1 MEMTLEQEQ
10 ASSGFNGTIDY
21 IRLIDLIQ
29 VSCLAKMSRTVK
41 VDSSEATGKIY
52 LDSGN
57 VVHAESTEAHGEDG
71 FYEMLGWDGGHF
83 ETLPLPEDVTPSISR
98 AWEYLLIEAIR
109 LHREDVAPQGE
120 KAAAEP
126 QNPSRA
132 YFGTINDIGL
142 TDLVQ
147 LICMDNTDRIV
158 EVHSDDLT
166 GRVHI
171 RGGQVCHAE
180 TGDLKGEQAFFRML
194 SVRSGTF
201 VTLPDPGESE
211 VTINMP
217 WEYLLIEAMRYMDE
231 SSGEDDEE
239 ETKKKAESLLQ
250 TVRRKKVAEKI
261 RLAMTGDKET
271 RNILIRDSSRMVQ
284 LAVIANPKITDSEV
298 AAISYYRQVDEEV
311 LRRIA
316 SQREWI
322 KLYPVRLALAT
333 NPKTPLGIATK
344 LISTLNRMDLKN
356 ISRSKSVPTVVANE
370 ARRLVPNT

>member
-1 MEMTLEQEQ
+1 MDMTVEQEQ
-10 ASSGFNGTIDY
+10 ASGGFNGTIDY

-29 VSCLAKMSRTVK
+29 VSCLAKMSRTVR

-57 VVHAESTEAHGEDG
+57 VVHAESTEARGEDG

-83 ETLPLPEDVTPSISR
+83 ETSPLPEDVTPSISR

-109 LHREDVAPQGE
+109 LHREDAVQPKE
-120 KAAAEP
+120 KTGTEP

-158 EVHSDDLT
+158 EVQSEELS

-194 SVRSGTF
+194 SVRCGTF

-231 SSGEDDEE
+231 ASGDDDDEE
-239 ETKKKAESLLQ
+239 AQKKAESLLQ

-261 RLAMTGDKET
+261 RLAMTADKET

-284 LAVIANPKITDSEV
+284 LAVIANPKITDSEI

-316 SQREWI
+316 GQREWI

-333 NPKTPLGIATK
+333 NPKTPVGIATK
-344 LISTLNRMDLKN
+344 LIPTLTRMDLRN

>member
-1 MEMTLEQEQ
+1 MGTSEQEQ
-10 ASSGFNGTIDY
+10 ASGGFNGTIDY

-29 VSCLAKMSRTVK
+29 VTCLAKMSRTVK

-57 VVHAESTEAHGEDG
+57 VVHAESKEAEGEDG

-83 ETLPLPEDVTPSISR
+83 ETLPLPDDVTPSISR

-109 LHREDVAPQGE
+109 LHREDAAPVGE
-120 KAAAEP
+120 KAANEA
-126 QNPSRA
+126 QNPPRA

-147 LICMDNTDRIV
+147 LICMDNTDRII
-158 EVHSDDLT
+158 EVQSEELT

-171 RGGQVCHAE
+171 RAGQVCHAE
-180 TGDLKGEQAFFRML
+180 TGDLKGEQAFFRMF
-194 SVRSGTF
+194 SVKSGTF
-201 VTLPDPGESE
+201 VTLPDPGDGE

-217 WEYLLIEAMRYMDE
+217 WEYLLLEAMRYLDE
-231 SSGEDDEE
+231 ASGEDDEE
-239 ETKKKAESLLQ
+239 EARKKADGLLQ

-261 RLAMTGDKET
+261 RLAMTADKET
-271 RNILIRDSSRMVQ
+271 RNILIRDSNRMVQ
-284 LAVIANPKITDSEV
+284 LAVIANPKITDTEV
-298 AAISYYRQVDEEV
+298 AAIAYYRQVDEEV

-316 SQREWI
+316 GQREWI

-333 NPKTPLGIATK
+333 NPKTPLSIATK
-344 LISTLNRMDLKN
+344 LIPTLNRMDLRN
-356 ISRSKSVPTVVANE
+356 ISRSKSVPILIANE
-370 ARRLVPNT
+370 ARKLVPST